1 MGPGFFTVDLAF
13 YKNIPV
19 NNRVRLQVR
28 FEVFNLLNRVNFIGT
43 GNNGVVVDMSAAGT
57 VGFDTPSVANATMI
71 TDHSPVGNFGQAV
84 ATRDP
89 RQMQFGLKI
98 IF

>member
-1 MGPGFFTVDLAF
+1 
-13 YKNIPV
+13 
-19 NNRVRLQVR
+19 VRLQFR
-28 FEVFNLLNRVNFIGT
+28 FEVFNLLNRVNFLGT
-43 GNNGVVVDMSAAGT
+43 GNNGVIVDLGASNVVFDAA
-57 VGFDTPSVANATMI
+57 SVADATTI
-71 TDHSPVGNFGQAV
+71 TGFSPAGNFGQAR